1 MKKITAYYNV
11 PMGVEL
17 PDDVFEK
24 CMSKERPYRGGAFNN
39 AISNYS
45 QIWWKLPPDCDI
57 TGVYNPC
64 WVDEK
69 GEIVFAQPDD
79 EEVYWEG

>member
-1 MKKITAYYNV
+1 MKKITAYYVV
-11 PMGVEL
+11 PIDVEL

-24 CMSKERPYRGGAFNN
+24 CMSKEGLYRREAFNS

-45 QIWWKLPPDCDI
+45 EDWWKLPPDYDI
-57 TGVYNPC
+57 TGVFNKLY
-64 WVDEK
+64 VDAN
-69 GEIVFAQPDD
+69 GDAVFAQPED